1 MEVPV
6 RGQVDQEI
14 SESHAR
20 VHTRVDLQNVAR
32 ALQRQLWEVTEELSE
47 REREWMC
54 ELNNTMKQNLLAL
67 LFELCFVAESESQL
81 KPVQVQYT
89 HIV

>member
-1 MEVPV
+1 MEVSV

-20 VHTRVDLQNVAR
+20 VHTRVDLQNVAG

-47 REREWMC
+47 RERVE
-54 ELNNTMKQNLLAL
+54 
-67 LFELCFVAESESQL
+67 V
-81 KPVQVQYT
+81 
-89 HIV
+89 